1 MFSYRA
7 LLKQAWKITW
17 QHKYLW
23 FFGLFAAMLSAGGG
37 WRLLTQ
43 NIQANYQ
50 GDFWSGLVNFLN
62 VKFFYQAVTGGLAD
76 MFKYDWLFALDNIL
90 GLILIGLIAAFF
102 IWLTIACQ
110 GGLISHIQKIITHKK
125 NSNPELIVKDG
136 LRAGHLSFWSL
147 FGLNILFK
155 VLINFAFILI
165 SIPFLFLTLTDNGW
179 LGASYVI
186 LFLIFIPIAIALN
199 LIVRYAMA
207 YTIIEKNSFVE
218 AVENAWRL
226 FSKNWLISM
235 EMLIALFII
244 NFIAGALILL
254 FLTIFVLPLLIV
266 GVTFAMSW
274 LASLMIVIG
283 LIILALAG
291 SVLTTFE
298 NAGWVGLFVRLEEKG
313 GLAKLERIFQKK
325 KNKK

>member
-7 LLKQAWKITW
+7 LLKQACKISW

-50 GDFWSGLVNFLN
+50 GDFWSGLLGFLN
-62 VKFFYQAVTGGLAD
+62 VKFFYQNVTVGLAN
-76 MFKYDWLFALDNIL
+76 MFKYDWIFALDNIL
-90 GLILIGLIAAFF
+90 GLILIGFIAIFF
-102 IWLTIACQ
+102 IWLTVACQ
-110 GGLISHIQKIITHKK
+110 GGLISHIQKIINHKK
-125 NSNPELIVKDG
+125 GSTPELMVKDG
-136 LRAGHLSFWSL
+136 LHTGHLSFWPL

-179 LGASYVI
+179 LGASYI
-186 LFLIFIPIAIALN
+186 LLFLIFIPVAIALN

-207 YTIIEKNSFVE
+207 YAVIEKNSFVE

-244 NFIAGALILL
+244 NFVAGALILL

-266 GVTFAMSW
+266 SVTFAMGW
-274 LASLMIVIG
+274 LTGLMIVIG
-283 LIILALAG
+283 LIVLALAG

-298 NAGWVGLFVRLEEKG
+298 NAGWVSLFVRLEEKG